1 MADFLS
7 RYTGQQ
13 IDAILSSVDDK
24 ISKTDVV
31 NDFAVDDPLF
41 PPSAHLTY
49 ELKRS
54 VDNIYDTLENKVI
67 RTDGGEQTINGNK
80 TFAALLTANGGLTV
94 PAGKKLSIMDEPM
107 VATDGV
113 NLSMLRKH
121 GVSEDTTPPGSGLAG
136 ELLASGYYKFNLDF
150 TRLSAYTGS
159 TMPTSIPVQTDSGAR
174 YWTMTAFFDAL
185 FADNR
190 FNGYVTTTA
199 YDADMLSLESQI
211 NNINTSLNGKVNT
224 STYNTKMASLD
235 LSISNI
241 NTSLGNKVEVS
252 TYNTKMASLDLSISN
267 INTSLGNKVEVSTY
281 NTKMASLDN
290 SISSLSS
297 DKVNVSTYNAKMTSV
312 DNSLGNAVYRTK
324 TNLSSYT
331 VSASGTTA
339 LPDFDLVNLCQILVT
354 AQWGTGN
361 VVDTYRVTI
370 TRDGTI
376 KSELLVQKSTSG
388 TVTFTGAVVGGKLR
402 ISVVN
407 ANTTTAC
414 SVDYN
419 LVASF

>member
-7 RYTGQQ
+7 QYTGQQ
-13 IDAILSSVDDK
+13 IDQILGSVDDK
-24 ISKTDVV
+24 VSKNDVID
-31 NDFAVDDPLF
+31 DFEVSDPLF
-41 PPSAHLTY
+41 PPSARLTY

-54 VDNIYDTLENKVI
+54 VDTINDTLTNKVI
-67 RTDGGEQTINGNK
+67 RTDSGEQTINGKK
-80 TFAALLTANGGLTV
+80 TFNALLVTNGGIQV
-94 PAGKKLSIMDEPM
+94 PAGKSVSIADEPTNS
-107 VATDGV
+107 TDGV

-136 ELLASGYYKFNLDF
+136 ELLTSGYYKFNLDF
-150 TRLSAYTGS
+150 TRLSAYTGP
-159 TMPTSIPVQTDSGAR
+159 TLPTSVPVQTDSGAR

-252 TYNTKMASLDLSISN
+252 TYNTKM
-267 INTSLGNKVEVSTY
+267 T
-281 NTKMASLDN
+281 SLDN

-297 DKVNVSTYNAKMTSV
+297 DKVSVSTYNAKMTSI

-414 SVDYN
+414 SVDYSIT
-419 LVASF
+419 ASF

>member
-7 RYTGQQ
+7 QYTGQQ
-13 IDAILSSVDDK
+13 IDQILGSVDDK
-24 ISKTDVV
+24 VSKNDVI
-31 NDFAVDDPLF
+31 NDFEVNDPLF
-41 PPSAHLTY
+41 PPSARLTY

-54 VDNIYDTLENKVI
+54 VDTINDTLANKVI
-67 RTDGGEQTINGNK
+67 RTDSGEQTINGKK
-80 TFAALLTANGGLTV
+80 TFNALLVTNGGIQV
-94 PAGKKLSIMDEPM
+94 PAGKSVSITDEPTNS
-107 VATDGV
+107 TDGV

-136 ELLASGYYKFNLDF
+136 ELLTSGYYKFNLDF
-150 TRLSAYTGS
+150 TRLSAYTGP
-159 TMPTSIPVQTDSGAR
+159 TLPTSVPVQTDSGAR

-252 TYNTKMASLDLSISN
+252 TYNTKM
-267 INTSLGNKVEVSTY
+267 T
-281 NTKMASLDN
+281 SLDN

-297 DKVNVSTYNAKMTSV
+297 DKVSVSTYNAKMTSI

-354 AQWGTGN
+354 AQWGAGN

-414 SVDYN
+414 SVDYSIT
-419 LVASF
+419 ASF

>member
-7 RYTGQQ
+7 QYTGQQ
-13 IDAILSSVDDK
+13 IDQILGSVDDK
-24 ISKTDVV
+24 VSKNDVID
-31 NDFAVDDPLF
+31 DFEVSDPLF
-41 PPSAHLTY
+41 PPSARLTY

-54 VDNIYDTLENKVI
+54 VDTINDTLANKVI
-67 RTDGGEQTINGNK
+67 RTDSGEQTINGKK
-80 TFAALLTANGGLTV
+80 TFNALLVTNGGIQV
-94 PAGKKLSIMDEPM
+94 PAGKSVSITDEPTNS
-107 VATDGV
+107 TDGV

-136 ELLASGYYKFNLDF
+136 ELLTSGYYKFNLDF
-150 TRLSAYTGS
+150 TRLSAYTGP
-159 TMPTSIPVQTDSGAR
+159 TLPTSVPVQTNSGAR

-252 TYNTKMASLDLSISN
+252 TYNTKMASLD
-267 INTSLGNKVEVSTY
+267 
-281 NTKMASLDN
+281 N

-297 DKVNVSTYNAKMTSV
+297 DKVSVSTYNAKVTSI

-376 KSELLVQKSTSG
+376 KTELLVQKSTSG

-414 SVDYN
+414 SVDYSIA
-419 LVASF
+419 ASF

>member
-7 RYTGQQ
+7 QYTGQQ
-13 IDAILSSVDDK
+13 IDQILGSVDDK
-24 ISKTDVV
+24 VSKNDVI
-31 NDFAVDDPLF
+31 NDFEVNDPLF
-41 PPSAHLTY
+41 PPSARLTY

-54 VDNIYDTLENKVI
+54 VDTINDTLANKVI
-67 RTDGGEQTINGNK
+67 RTDSGEQTINGKK
-80 TFAALLTANGGLTV
+80 TFNALLVTNGGIQV
-94 PAGKKLSIMDEPM
+94 PAGKSVSITDEPTNS
-107 VATDGV
+107 TDGV

-136 ELLASGYYKFNLDF
+136 ELLTSGYYKFNLDF
-150 TRLSAYTGS
+150 TRLSAYTGP
-159 TMPTSIPVQTDSGAR
+159 TLPTSVPVQTNSGAR

-252 TYNTKMASLDLSISN
+252 TYNTKMASLD
-267 INTSLGNKVEVSTY
+267 
-281 NTKMASLDN
+281 N

-297 DKVNVSTYNAKMTSV
+297 DKVSVSTYNAKMTSI

-354 AQWGTGN
+354 AQWGIGN

-388 TVTFTGAVVGGKLR
+388 TVTFTGSVVGGKLR

-407 ANTTTAC
+407 VNTTTAC
-414 SVDYN
+414 SVDYSIA
-419 LVASF
+419 ASF

>member
-7 RYTGQQ
+7 QYTGQQ
-13 IDAILSSVDDK
+13 IDQILGSVDDK
-24 ISKTDVV
+24 VSKNDVI
-31 NDFAVDDPLF
+31 NDFEVNDPLF
-41 PPSAHLTY
+41 PPSARLTY

-54 VDNIYDTLENKVI
+54 VDTINDTLANKVI
-67 RTDGGEQTINGNK
+67 RTDSGEQTINGKK
-80 TFAALLTANGGLTV
+80 TFNALLVTNGGIQV
-94 PAGKKLSIMDEPM
+94 PAGKSVSITDEPTNS
-107 VATDGV
+107 TDGV

-136 ELLASGYYKFNLDF
+136 ELLTSGYYKFNLDF
-150 TRLSAYTGS
+150 TRLSAYTGP
-159 TMPTSIPVQTDSGAR
+159 TLPTSVPVQTNSGAR

-252 TYNTKMASLDLSISN
+252 TYNTKMASLD
-267 INTSLGNKVEVSTY
+267 
-281 NTKMASLDN
+281 N

-297 DKVNVSTYNAKMTSV
+297 DKVSVSTYNAKVTSI

-414 SVDYN
+414 SVDYSIA
-419 LVASF
+419 ASF

>member
-7 RYTGQQ
+7 QYTGQQ
-13 IDAILSSVDDK
+13 IDQILGSVDDK
-24 ISKTDVV
+24 VSKNDVI
-31 NDFAVDDPLF
+31 NDFEVNDPLF
-41 PPSAHLTY
+41 PPSARLTY

-54 VDNIYDTLENKVI
+54 VDTINDTLANKVI
-67 RTDGGEQTINGNK
+67 RTDSGEQTINGKK
-80 TFAALLTANGGLTV
+80 TFNALLVTNGGIQV
-94 PAGKKLSIMDEPM
+94 PAGKSVSITDEPTNS
-107 VATDGV
+107 TDGV

-136 ELLASGYYKFNLDF
+136 ELLTSGYYKFNLDF
-150 TRLSAYTGS
+150 TRLSAYTGP
-159 TMPTSIPVQTDSGAR
+159 TLPTSVPVQTDSGAR

-252 TYNTKMASLDLSISN
+252 TYNTKM
-267 INTSLGNKVEVSTY
+267 T
-281 NTKMASLDN
+281 SLDN

-297 DKVNVSTYNAKMTSV
+297 DKVSVSTYNAKMTSI

-414 SVDYN
+414 SVDYSIA
-419 LVASF
+419 ASF

>member
-7 RYTGQQ
+7 QYTGQQ
-13 IDAILSSVDDK
+13 IDQILGSVDDK
-24 ISKTDVV
+24 VSKNDVID
-31 NDFAVDDPLF
+31 DFEVSDPLF
-41 PPSAHLTY
+41 PPSARLTY

-54 VDNIYDTLENKVI
+54 VDTINDTLTNKVI
-67 RTDGGEQTINGNK
+67 RTDSGEQTINGKK
-80 TFAALLTANGGLTV
+80 TFNALLVTNGGIQV
-94 PAGKKLSIMDEPM
+94 PTGKSVSIADEPTNS
-107 VATDGV
+107 TDGV

-121 GVSEDTTPPGSGLAG
+121 GVSEDTAPDGSGLAG
-136 ELLASGYYKFNLDF
+136 ELLTSGYYKFKLDF
-150 TRLSAYTGS
+150 NRLAAYTEL
-159 TMPTSIPVQTDSGAR
+159 TLPTSVPVQTDSGVR
-174 YWTMTAFFDAL
+174 TWSMTAFFNAL

-190 FNGYVTTTA
+190 FNGYVTTTT
-199 YDADMLSLESQI
+199 YDADMLSLESQL
-211 NNINTSLNGKVNT
+211 NNINTTLNGKVNT

-241 NTSLGNKVEVS
+241 NTSLSNKVEVS
-252 TYNTKMASLDLSISN
+252 TYNTKMTSLD
-267 INTSLGNKVEVSTY
+267 G
-281 NTKMASLDN
+281 
-290 SISSLSS
+290 SISSLTTG
-297 DKVNVSTYNAKMTSV
+297 KVDVSTYNAKMATI

-324 TNLSSYT
+324 TNLSSLT

-339 LPDFDLVNLCQILVT
+339 LPDFDLVKLCQILVT
-354 AQWGTGN
+354 AQWGTGD

-376 KSELLVQKSTSG
+376 KSELLIQKSTSG

-414 SVDYN
+414 SVDYSIA
-419 LVASF
+419 ASF

>member
-7 RYTGQQ
+7 QYTGQQ
-13 IDAILSSVDDK
+13 IDQILGSVDDK
-24 ISKTDVV
+24 VSKNDVI
-31 NDFAVDDPLF
+31 NDFEVNDPLF
-41 PPSAHLTY
+41 PPSARLTY

-54 VDNIYDTLENKVI
+54 VDTINDTLANKVI
-67 RTDGGEQTINGNK
+67 RTDSGEQTINGKK
-80 TFAALLTANGGLTV
+80 TFNALLVTNGGIQV
-94 PAGKKLSIMDEPM
+94 PAGKSVSITDEPTNS
-107 VATDGV
+107 TDGV

-136 ELLASGYYKFNLDF
+136 ELLTSGYYKFNLDF
-150 TRLSAYTGS
+150 TRLSAYTGP
-159 TMPTSIPVQTDSGAR
+159 TLPTSVPVQTDSGAR

-252 TYNTKMASLDLSISN
+252 TYNTKMTSLD
-267 INTSLGNKVEVSTY
+267 G
-281 NTKMASLDN
+281 
-290 SISSLSS
+290 SISSLTTG
-297 DKVNVSTYNAKMTSV
+297 KVDVSTYNAKMTTI

-354 AQWGTGN
+354 AQWGAGN

-414 SVDYN
+414 SVDYSIA
-419 LVASF
+419 ASF

>member
-7 RYTGQQ
+7 QYTGQQ
-13 IDAILSSVDDK
+13 IDQILGSVDDK
-24 ISKTDVV
+24 VSKNDVID
-31 NDFAVDDPLF
+31 DFEVSDPLF
-41 PPSAHLTY
+41 PPSARLTY

-54 VDNIYDTLENKVI
+54 VDTINDTLTNKVI
-67 RTDGGEQTINGNK
+67 RTDSGEQTINGKK
-80 TFAALLTANGGLTV
+80 TFNALLVTNGGIQV
-94 PAGKKLSIMDEPM
+94 PAGKSVSITDEPTNS
-107 VATDGV
+107 TDGV

-136 ELLASGYYKFNLDF
+136 ELLTSGYYKFNLDF
-150 TRLSAYTGS
+150 TRLSAYTGP
-159 TMPTSIPVQTDSGAR
+159 TLPTSVPVQTDSGAR

-252 TYNTKMASLDLSISN
+252 TYNTKM
-267 INTSLGNKVEVSTY
+267 T
-281 NTKMASLDN
+281 SLDN

-297 DKVNVSTYNAKMTSV
+297 DKVSVSTYNAKMTSI

-414 SVDYN
+414 SVDYSIT
-419 LVASF
+419 ASF

>member
-7 RYTGQQ
+7 QYTGQQ

-24 ISKTDVV
+24 VSKSDVV
-31 NDFAVDDPLF
+31 NDFSVDDPLF

-67 RTDGGEQTINGNK
+67 RTDGGEQTINGKK
-80 TFAALLTANGGLTV
+80 TFNALLVTNGGVQV
-94 PAGKKLSIMDEPM
+94 PAGKSVSITDEPTNS
-107 VATDGV
+107 TDGV

-150 TRLSAYTGS
+150 ARLSAYTGS

-252 TYNTKMASLDLSISN
+252 TYNTKM
-267 INTSLGNKVEVSTY
+267 T
-281 NTKMASLDN
+281 SLDN

-297 DKVNVSTYNAKMTSV
+297 DKVSVSTYNAKMTSV

-339 LPDFDLVNLCQILVT
+339 LPDIDLVNLCQILVT

-414 SVDYN
+414 SVDYSI
-419 LVASF
+419 VASF

>member
-7 RYTGQQ
+7 QYTGQQ
-13 IDAILSSVDDK
+13 IDQILGSVDDK
-24 ISKTDVV
+24 VSKNDVI
-31 NDFAVDDPLF
+31 NDFEVSDPLF
-41 PPSAHLTY
+41 PPSARLTY

-54 VDNIYDTLENKVI
+54 VDTINDTLANKVI
-67 RTDGGEQTINGNK
+67 RTDSGEQTINGKK
-80 TFAALLTANGGLTV
+80 TFNALLVTNGGIQV
-94 PAGKKLSIMDEPM
+94 PAGKSVSITDEPTNS
-107 VATDGV
+107 TDGV

-136 ELLASGYYKFNLDF
+136 ELLTSGYYKFNLDF
-150 TRLSAYTGS
+150 TRLSAYTGP
-159 TMPTSIPVQTDSGAR
+159 TLPTSVPVQTDSGAR
-174 YWTMTAFFDAL
+174 YWTMSAFFDAL

-252 TYNTKMASLDLSISN
+252 TYNTKMTSLD
-267 INTSLGNKVEVSTY
+267 G
-281 NTKMASLDN
+281 
-290 SISSLSS
+290 SISSLTTG
-297 DKVNVSTYNAKMTSV
+297 KVDVSTYNAKMTTI

-354 AQWGTGN
+354 AQWGAGN

-414 SVDYN
+414 SVDYSIA
-419 LVASF
+419 ASF

>member
-7 RYTGQQ
+7 QYTGQQ
-13 IDAILSSVDDK
+13 IDQILGSVDDK
-24 ISKTDVV
+24 VSKNDVID
-31 NDFAVDDPLF
+31 DFEVSDPLF
-41 PPSAHLTY
+41 PPSARLTY

-54 VDNIYDTLENKVI
+54 VDTINDTLTNKVI
-67 RTDGGEQTINGNK
+67 RTDSGEQTINGKK
-80 TFAALLTANGGLTV
+80 TFNALLVTNGGIQV
-94 PAGKKLSIMDEPM
+94 PAGKSVSITDEPTNS
-107 VATDGV
+107 TDSV

-136 ELLASGYYKFNLDF
+136 ELLTSGYYKFNLDF
-150 TRLSAYTGS
+150 TRLSAYTGP
-159 TMPTSIPVQTDSGAR
+159 TLPTSVPVQTDSGAR

-252 TYNTKMASLDLSISN
+252 TYNTKMTSLD
-267 INTSLGNKVEVSTY
+267 G
-281 NTKMASLDN
+281 
-290 SISSLSS
+290 SISSLTTG
-297 DKVNVSTYNAKMTSV
+297 KVDVSTYNAKMTTI

-414 SVDYN
+414 SVDYSIA
-419 LVASF
+419 ASF

>member
-7 RYTGQQ
+7 QYTGQQ
-13 IDAILSSVDDK
+13 IDQILGSVDDK
-24 ISKTDVV
+24 VSKNDVID
-31 NDFAVDDPLF
+31 DFEVSDPLF
-41 PPSAHLTY
+41 PPSARLTY

-54 VDNIYDTLENKVI
+54 VDTINDTLTNKVI
-67 RTDGGEQTINGNK
+67 RTDSGEQTINGKK
-80 TFAALLTANGGLTV
+80 TFNALLVTNGGIQV
-94 PAGKKLSIMDEPM
+94 PTGKSVSIADEPTNS
-107 VATDGV
+107 TDGV

-136 ELLASGYYKFNLDF
+136 ELLTSGYYKFNLDF
-150 TRLSAYTGS
+150 TRLSAYTGP
-159 TMPTSIPVQTDSGAR
+159 TLPTSVPVQTNSGAR

-252 TYNTKMASLDLSISN
+252 TYNTKMTSLD
-267 INTSLGNKVEVSTY
+267 G
-281 NTKMASLDN
+281 
-290 SISSLSS
+290 SISSLTTG
-297 DKVNVSTYNAKMTSV
+297 KVDVSTYNAKVTSI

-376 KSELLVQKSTSG
+376 KTELLVQKSTSG

-414 SVDYN
+414 SVDYSIA
-419 LVASF
+419 ASF

>member
-7 RYTGQQ
+7 QYTGQQ
-13 IDAILSSVDDK
+13 IDQILGSVDDK
-24 ISKTDVV
+24 VSKNDVID
-31 NDFAVDDPLF
+31 DFEVSDPLF
-41 PPSAHLTY
+41 PPSARLTY

-54 VDNIYDTLENKVI
+54 VDTINDTLTNKVI
-67 RTDGGEQTINGNK
+67 RTDSGEQTINGKK
-80 TFAALLTANGGLTV
+80 TFNALLVTNGGIQV
-94 PAGKKLSIMDEPM
+94 PAGKSVSITDEPTNS
-107 VATDGV
+107 TDGV

-136 ELLASGYYKFNLDF
+136 ELLTSGYYKFNLDF
-150 TRLSAYTGS
+150 TRLSAYTGP
-159 TMPTSIPVQTDSGAR
+159 TLPTSVPVQTDSGAR

-252 TYNTKMASLDLSISN
+252 TYNTKMTSLD
-267 INTSLGNKVEVSTY
+267 G
-281 NTKMASLDN
+281 
-290 SISSLSS
+290 SISSLTTG
-297 DKVNVSTYNAKMTSV
+297 KVDVSTYNAKMTTI

-324 TNLSSYT
+324 TNLSSLT
-331 VSASGTTA
+331 VSASGTTT
-339 LPDFDLVNLCQILVT
+339 LPDFDLVKLCQILVT
-354 AQWGTGN
+354 AQWGTGD

-376 KSELLVQKSTSG
+376 KSEMLIQKSTSG
-388 TVTFTGAVVGGKLR
+388 TVTFTGAVVSGKLR

-407 ANTTTAC
+407 ANTTTPC
-414 SVDYN
+414 SVDYSIT
-419 LVASF
+419 ASF

>member
-31 NDFAVDDPLF
+31 NDFSVDDPLF

-94 PAGKKLSIMDEPM
+94 PAGKKLSIADEPT

-121 GVSEDTTPPGSGLAG
+121 GVSEDTAGVNSGLKI
-136 ELLASGYYKFNLDF
+136 ELLSGGYNKLTFDGTNLA
-150 TRLSAYTGS
+150 TYSGTGVPT
-159 TMPTSIPVQTDSGAR
+159 TMLLVSGTDTVK
-174 YWTMTAFFDAL
+174 YDTTAFVASIFNDT
-185 FADNR
+185 R
-190 FNGYVTTTA
+190 FNAYLKVVD
-199 YDADMLSLESQI
+199 YDADMLDIQSQF
-211 NNINTSLNGKVNT
+211 NTVNTTLAAKVNT
-224 STYNTKMASLD
+224 STYNTKMTSLD
-235 LSISNI
+235 SSISSIQGDISTI
-241 NTSLGNKVEVS
+241 NTTKVNTT
-252 TYNTKMASLDLSISN
+252 TYNAKMASLDADVAARVKI
-267 INTSLGNKVEVSTY
+267 G
-281 NTKMASLDN
+281 
-290 SISSLSS
+290 
-297 DKVNVSTYNAKMTSV
+297 
-312 DNSLGNAVYRTK
+312 K
-324 TNLSSYT
+324 TNPSSIT
-331 VSASGTTA
+331 ISASGNSA

-376 KSELLVQKSTSG
+376 KSELLIQKSTSG
-388 TVTFTGAVVGGKLR
+388 TVTFAGSVVGGKLR

>member
-7 RYTGQQ
+7 QYTGQQ
-13 IDAILSSVDDK
+13 IDQILGSVDDK
-24 ISKTDVV
+24 VSKNDVIDEFEV
-31 NDFAVDDPLF
+31 SDSLF
-41 PPSAHLTY
+41 PPSARLTY

-54 VDNIYDTLENKVI
+54 VDTINDTLANKVI
-67 RTDGGEQTINGNK
+67 RTDSGEQTINGKK
-80 TFAALLTANGGLTV
+80 TFNALLVTNGGIQV
-94 PAGKKLSIMDEPM
+94 PAGKSVSITDEPTNS
-107 VATDGV
+107 TDGV

-136 ELLASGYYKFNLDF
+136 ELLTSGYYKFNLDF
-150 TRLSAYTGS
+150 TRLSAYTGP
-159 TMPTSIPVQTDSGAR
+159 TLPTSVPVQTDSGAR

-252 TYNTKMASLDLSISN
+252 TYNTKM
-267 INTSLGNKVEVSTY
+267 T
-281 NTKMASLDN
+281 SLDN

-297 DKVNVSTYNAKMTSV
+297 DKVSVSTYNAKMTSI

-414 SVDYN
+414 SVDYSIA
-419 LVASF
+419 ASF

>member
-31 NDFAVDDPLF
+31 NDFSVDDPLF

-94 PAGKKLSIMDEPM
+94 PTGKKLSIVDEPV

-190 FNGYVTTTA
+190 FNGYVTSTA

-252 TYNTKMASLDLSISN
+252 TYNTKM
-267 INTSLGNKVEVSTY
+267 T
-281 NTKMASLDN
+281 SLDN

>member
-7 RYTGQQ
+7 QYTGQQ
-13 IDAILSSVDDK
+13 IDQILGSVDDK
-24 ISKTDVV
+24 VSKNDVI
-31 NDFAVDDPLF
+31 NDFEVNDPLF
-41 PPSAHLTY
+41 PPSARLTY

-54 VDNIYDTLENKVI
+54 VDTINDTLANKVI
-67 RTDGGEQTINGNK
+67 RTDSGEQTINGKK
-80 TFAALLTANGGLTV
+80 TFNALLVTNGGIQV
-94 PAGKKLSIMDEPM
+94 PAGKSVSITDEPTNS
-107 VATDGV
+107 TDGV

-136 ELLASGYYKFNLDF
+136 ELLTSGYYKFNLDF
-150 TRLSAYTGS
+150 TRLSAYTGP
-159 TMPTSIPVQTDSGAR
+159 TLPTSVPVQTNSGAR

-252 TYNTKMASLDLSISN
+252 TYNTKMTSLD
-267 INTSLGNKVEVSTY
+267 G
-281 NTKMASLDN
+281 
-290 SISSLSS
+290 SISSLATG
-297 DKVNVSTYNAKMTSV
+297 KVDVSTYNAKMTTI

-361 VVDTYRVTI
+361 AVDTYRVTI

-414 SVDYN
+414 SVDYSIA
-419 LVASF
+419 ASF

>member
-7 RYTGQQ
+7 QYTGQQ
-13 IDAILSSVDDK
+13 IDQILGSVDDK
-24 ISKTDVV
+24 VSKNDVI
-31 NDFAVDDPLF
+31 NDFEVNDPLF
-41 PPSAHLTY
+41 PPSARLTY

-54 VDNIYDTLENKVI
+54 VDTINDTLANKVI
-67 RTDGGEQTINGNK
+67 RTDSGEQTINGRK
-80 TFAALLTANGGLTV
+80 TFNALLVTNGGIQV
-94 PAGKKLSIMDEPM
+94 PAGKSVSITDEPTNS
-107 VATDGV
+107 TDGV

-136 ELLASGYYKFNLDF
+136 ELLISGYYKFNLDF
-150 TRLSAYTGS
+150 TRLSAYTGP
-159 TMPTSIPVQTDSGAR
+159 TLPTSVPVQTDSGAR

-252 TYNTKMASLDLSISN
+252 TYNTKMTSLD
-267 INTSLGNKVEVSTY
+267 G
-281 NTKMASLDN
+281 
-290 SISSLSS
+290 SISSLTTG
-297 DKVNVSTYNAKMTSV
+297 KVDVSTYNAKMTTI

-376 KSELLVQKSTSG
+376 KTELLVQKSTSG

-414 SVDYN
+414 SVDYSIA
-419 LVASF
+419 ASF

>member
-31 NDFAVDDPLF
+31 NDFSVDDPLF

-67 RTDGGEQTINGNK
+67 RTDGGEQTINGRK
-80 TFAALLTANGGLTV
+80 TFAAEIRANAGVSIPT
-94 PAGKKLSIMDEPM
+94 GKKLTIADEP
-107 VATDGV
+107 VDSTDGV

-136 ELLASGYYKFNLDF
+136 ELLSSGYYKFNLDF

-159 TMPTSIPVQTDSGAR
+159 TLPTSIPVQTDSGAR

-211 NNINTSLNGKVNT
+211 NSINTSLNGKVNT

-252 TYNTKMASLDLSISN
+252 TYNTKM
-267 INTSLGNKVEVSTY
+267 T
-281 NTKMASLDN
+281 SLDN

-297 DKVNVSTYNAKMTSV
+297 DKVSVSTYNAKMTSV

>member
-94 PAGKKLSIMDEPM
+94 PAGKKLSIVDEPM

-159 TMPTSIPVQTDSGAR
+159 TLPTSIPVQTDSGAR

-252 TYNTKMASLDLSISN
+252 TYNTKM
-267 INTSLGNKVEVSTY
+267 T
-281 NTKMASLDN
+281 SLDN

-414 SVDYN
+414 SVDYSI
-419 LVASF
+419 VASF

>member
-7 RYTGQQ
+7 QYTGQQ

-24 ISKTDVV
+24 VSKNDVI

-67 RTDGGEQTINGNK
+67 RADGGEQTINGSK

-94 PAGKKLSIMDEPM
+94 PAGKKLTITDEPAL
-107 VATDGV
+107 ATDAV

-121 GVSEDTTPPGSGLAG
+121 GVSEDTAGVNSGLKI
-136 ELLASGYYKFNLDF
+136 ELLPNGYNTLAFDGTNLATYSG
-150 TRLSAYTGS
+150 TGVPTTMLLVSGTS
-159 TMPTSIPVQTDSGAR
+159 TVKYDTSVFVTSIFNDT
-174 YWTMTAFFDAL
+174 
-185 FADNR
+185 R
-190 FNGYVTTTA
+190 FNAYLKIVD
-199 YDADMLSLESQI
+199 YDADMLDIQTQFNTVNTTLAAKVNTSTYNSKMSSLDTSI
-211 NNINTSLNGKVNT
+211 LDLTNNKVNVSTYNTKMSSLDGSITSIQGDISTINTTLAGKVNT
-224 STYNTKMASLD
+224 STYN
-235 LSISNI
+235 
-241 NTSLGNKVEVS
+241 
-252 TYNTKMASLDLSISN
+252 
-267 INTSLGNKVEVSTY
+267 
-281 NTKMASLDN
+281 
-290 SISSLSS
+290 
-297 DKVNVSTYNAKMTSV
+297 AKMTSLDADIAARV
-312 DNSLGNAVYRTK
+312 KIGK
-324 TNLSSYT
+324 TNLSSIT
-331 VSASGTTA
+331 ISASGNSA
-339 LPDFDLVNLCQILVT
+339 LPDFDLVNLCQVLIS

-376 KSELLVQKSTSG
+376 KSELLIQKSTSG
-388 TVTFTGAVVGGKLR
+388 TVTFAGSVVSSKLR
-402 ISVVN
+402 LTITN

-414 SVDYN
+414 SIDYS

>member
-94 PAGKKLSIMDEPM
+94 PAGKKLSIVDEPV

-211 NNINTSLNGKVNT
+211 NSINISLNGKVNT

-252 TYNTKMASLDLSISN
+252 TYNTKM
-267 INTSLGNKVEVSTY
+267 T
-281 NTKMASLDN
+281 SLDN

-414 SVDYN
+414 SVDYSI
-419 LVASF
+419 VASF

>member
-7 RYTGQQ
+7 QYTGQQ
-13 IDAILSSVDDK
+13 IDQILGSVDDK
-24 ISKTDVV
+24 VSKNDVID
-31 NDFAVDDPLF
+31 DFEVSDPLF
-41 PPSAHLTY
+41 PPSARLTY

-54 VDNIYDTLENKVI
+54 VDTINDTLANKVI
-67 RTDGGEQTINGNK
+67 RTDSGEQTINGKK
-80 TFAALLTANGGLTV
+80 TFNALLVTNGGIQV
-94 PAGKKLSIMDEPM
+94 PAGKSVSITDEPTNS
-107 VATDGV
+107 TDGV

-136 ELLASGYYKFNLDF
+136 ELLTSGYYKFNLDF
-150 TRLSAYTGS
+150 TRLSAYTGP
-159 TMPTSIPVQTDSGAR
+159 TLPTSVPVQTDSGAR

-252 TYNTKMASLDLSISN
+252 TYNTKMTSLD
-267 INTSLGNKVEVSTY
+267 G
-281 NTKMASLDN
+281 
-290 SISSLSS
+290 SISSLTTG
-297 DKVNVSTYNAKMTSV
+297 KVDVSTYNAKMTTI

-376 KSELLVQKSTSG
+376 KSELLVQ
-388 TVTFTGAVVGGKLR
+388 
-402 ISVVN
+402 
-407 ANTTTAC
+407 
-414 SVDYN
+414 
-419 LVASF
+419 

>member
-7 RYTGQQ
+7 QYTGQQ
-13 IDAILSSVDDK
+13 IDQILGSVDDK
-24 ISKTDVV
+24 VSKNDVID
-31 NDFAVDDPLF
+31 DFEVSDPLF
-41 PPSAHLTY
+41 PPSARLTY

-54 VDNIYDTLENKVI
+54 VDTINDTLANKVI
-67 RTDGGEQTINGNK
+67 RTDSGEQTINGKK
-80 TFAALLTANGGLTV
+80 TFNALLVTNGGIQV
-94 PAGKKLSIMDEPM
+94 PAGKSVSITDEPTNS
-107 VATDGV
+107 TDGV

-136 ELLASGYYKFNLDF
+136 ELLTSGYYKFNLDF
-150 TRLSAYTGS
+150 TRLSAYTGP
-159 TMPTSIPVQTDSGAR
+159 TLPTSVPVQTDSGAR

-252 TYNTKMASLDLSISN
+252 TYNTKMTSLD
-267 INTSLGNKVEVSTY
+267 G
-281 NTKMASLDN
+281 
-290 SISSLSS
+290 SISSLTTG
-297 DKVNVSTYNAKMTSV
+297 KVDVSTYNAKMTTI

-414 SVDYN
+414 SVDYSIA
-419 LVASF
+419 ASF

>member
-41 PPSAHLTY
+41 PPSAHLTN

-54 VDNIYDTLENKVI
+54 VDNIYDILENKVI

-94 PAGKKLSIMDEPM
+94 PAGKKLSIVDEPV

-159 TMPTSIPVQTDSGAR
+159 TLPTSIPVQTDSGAR

-252 TYNTKMASLDLSISN
+252 TYNTKM
-267 INTSLGNKVEVSTY
+267 T
-281 NTKMASLDN
+281 SLDN

-414 SVDYN
+414 SVDYSI
-419 LVASF
+419 VASF

>member
-7 RYTGQQ
+7 QYTGQQ
-13 IDAILSSVDDK
+13 IDQILGSVDDK
-24 ISKTDVV
+24 VSKNDVI
-31 NDFAVDDPLF
+31 NDFEVNDPLF
-41 PPSAHLTY
+41 PPSARLTY

-54 VDNIYDTLENKVI
+54 VDTINDTLANKVI
-67 RTDGGEQTINGNK
+67 RTDSGEQTINGKK
-80 TFAALLTANGGLTV
+80 TFNALLVTNGGIQV
-94 PAGKKLSIMDEPM
+94 PAGKSVSITDEPTNS
-107 VATDGV
+107 TDGV

-136 ELLASGYYKFNLDF
+136 ELLTSGYYKFNLDF
-150 TRLSAYTGS
+150 TRLSAYTGP
-159 TMPTSIPVQTDSGAR
+159 TLPTSVPVQTDSGAR

-252 TYNTKMASLDLSISN
+252 TYNTKMTSLD
-267 INTSLGNKVEVSTY
+267 G
-281 NTKMASLDN
+281 
-290 SISSLSS
+290 SISSLTTG
-297 DKVNVSTYNAKMTSV
+297 KVDVSTYNAKMTTI

-388 TVTFTGAVVGGKLR
+388 TVTFTGSVVGGKLR

-414 SVDYN
+414 SVDYSIT
-419 LVASF
+419 ASF

>member
-7 RYTGQQ
+7 QYTGQQ
-13 IDAILSSVDDK
+13 IDQILGSVDDK
-24 ISKTDVV
+24 VSKNDVID
-31 NDFAVDDPLF
+31 DFEVSDPLF
-41 PPSAHLTY
+41 PPSARLTY

-54 VDNIYDTLENKVI
+54 VDTINDTLANKVI
-67 RTDGGEQTINGNK
+67 RTDSGEQTINGKK
-80 TFAALLTANGGLTV
+80 TFNALLVTNGGIQV
-94 PAGKKLSIMDEPM
+94 PAGKSVSITDEPTNS
-107 VATDGV
+107 TDGV

-136 ELLASGYYKFNLDF
+136 ELLTSGYYKFNLDF
-150 TRLSAYTGS
+150 TRLSAYTGP
-159 TMPTSIPVQTDSGAR
+159 TLPTSVPVQTNSGAR

-252 TYNTKMASLDLSISN
+252 TYNTKM
-267 INTSLGNKVEVSTY
+267 T
-281 NTKMASLDN
+281 SLDN

-297 DKVNVSTYNAKMTSV
+297 DKVSVSTYNAKMTSI

-354 AQWGTGN
+354 AQWGTGD

-414 SVDYN
+414 SVDYSIT
-419 LVASF
+419 ASF

>member
-94 PAGKKLSIMDEPM
+94 PAGKKLSIVDEPV

-159 TMPTSIPVQTDSGAR
+159 TLPTSIPVQTDSGAR

-199 YDADMLSLESQI
+199 YDADMLSLESRI
-211 NNINTSLNGKVNT
+211 NSINTSLNGKVNT

-252 TYNTKMASLDLSISN
+252 TYNTKMASLD
-267 INTSLGNKVEVSTY
+267 
-281 NTKMASLDN
+281 N

-297 DKVNVSTYNAKMTSV
+297 DKVSVSTYNAKMTSV

-388 TVTFTGAVVGGKLR
+388 TVTFTGSVVGGKLR

>member
-7 RYTGQQ
+7 QYTGQQ
-13 IDAILSSVDDK
+13 IDQILGSVDDK
-24 ISKTDVV
+24 VSKNDVID
-31 NDFAVDDPLF
+31 DFEVSDPLF
-41 PPSAHLTY
+41 PPSARLTY

-54 VDNIYDTLENKVI
+54 VDTINDTLANKVI
-67 RTDGGEQTINGNK
+67 RTDSGEQTINGKK
-80 TFAALLTANGGLTV
+80 TFNALLVTNGGIQV
-94 PAGKKLSIMDEPM
+94 PAGKSVSITDEPTNS
-107 VATDGV
+107 TDGV

-136 ELLASGYYKFNLDF
+136 ELLTSGYYKFNLDF
-150 TRLSAYTGS
+150 TRLFAYTGP
-159 TMPTSIPVQTDSGAR
+159 TLPTSVPVQTNSGAR

-252 TYNTKMASLDLSISN
+252 TYNTKM
-267 INTSLGNKVEVSTY
+267 T
-281 NTKMASLDN
+281 SLDN

-297 DKVNVSTYNAKMTSV
+297 DKVSVSTYNAKMTSI

-354 AQWGTGN
+354 AQWGAGN

-414 SVDYN
+414 SVDYSIA
-419 LVASF
+419 ASF